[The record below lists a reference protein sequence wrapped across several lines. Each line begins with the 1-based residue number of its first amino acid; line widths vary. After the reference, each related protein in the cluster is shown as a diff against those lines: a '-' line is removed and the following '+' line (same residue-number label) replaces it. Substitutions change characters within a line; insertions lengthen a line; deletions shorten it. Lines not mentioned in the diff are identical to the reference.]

1 MDEKC
6 DEFPVVQLNKEIRS
20 TLSNMLSKKEISEKV
35 MNYITKK
42 KHQFDE
48 FYLLLQIH
56 KRTFNVPDRPVISN
70 TGTATEKIH
79 LCIS

>member
-20 TLSNMLSKKEISEKV
+20 TLSNILSKKEISEKV

-42 KHQFDE
+42 KHQFE
-48 FYLLLQIH
+48 QFYLLPQIH
-56 KRTFNVPDRPVISN
+56 KRTFNVPDRPVTSN
-70 TGTATEKIH
+70 IGTATEKIH